1 MNALLLKRSPRIA
14 ARILGGSVRTHTL
27 VAVVLA
33 LLTPLSLHAAG
44 PKGNKHHRRASQSQS
59 TTFTKRCGLKNCT
72 ATRSMFPV
80 LKMKCPGV
88 AGTTCTYQVHV
99 NAQLHVSS
107 MDAGLFRFMINGQP
121 ASSGGTD
128 SNGYVSWTNA
138 DPDSGIV
145 TWDARSYSVVVDV
158 SNNTPDE
165 LHAIQVFFGCTDSDS
180 SGSCDVASGFSS
192 LTADVYTPVFTY

>member
-1 MNALLLKRSPRIA
+1 MNALLLKRLPRITA
-14 ARILGGSVRTHTL
+14 GILRAPVTTHTL
-27 VAVVLA
+27 VAMVLA
-33 LLTPLSLHAAG
+33 ALMPLSLHAAG

-59 TTFTKRCGLKNCT
+59 TTFTKKCSFKNCT
-72 ATRSMFPV
+72 TTRSMFPI

-99 NAQLHVSS
+99 NAQLHVST
-107 MDAGLFRFMINGQP
+107 MDSGVFRFMINGQP

-138 DPDSGIV
+138 DPDSGVI

-158 SNNTPDE
+158 SNATQDE

-180 SGSCDVASGFSS
+180 SGSCDVSSGFSS